1 MSSLHGHFVWYE
13 LLTTDPKA
21 AEAFYRGVLG
31 WRARDSGLP
40 DRSYTLLSV
49 GESDMG
55 GLMMLP
61 PDACAA
67 GAKPNW
73 SGYVAVDDAD
83 AYAARIKQ
91 AGGAIHHGPED
102 IPGVGR
108 FAVTTDL
115 HGAKF
120 NIIRG
125 FSDAPPQPPAPG
137 TPGHV
142 GWRELHAGNLDSAFA
157 FYAGLFG
164 WTKAE
169 AMDMG
174 PMGIYQ
180 LFAIDSV
187 PSGGM
192 MTRTKEMPAPTWLY
206 YFNVD
211 DIDAGAKRVTDGG
224 GRTLH
229 GPLEVPGERWIV
241 QCGDPQGAMFALLGP
256 RR

>member
-1 MSSLHGHFVWYE
+1 MEKKPMSSLHGSFVWYE

-91 AGGAIHHGPED
+91 AGGAIPPGPED
-102 IPGVGR
+102 IPGGGR
-108 FAVTTDL
+108 FAVTTDP
-115 HGAKF
+115 HRAKF

-125 FSDAPPQPPAPG
+125 FSHPPPPPPPPG
-137 TPGHV
+137 PPGPL
-142 GWRELHAGNLDSAFA
+142 GWR
-157 FYAGLFG
+157 
-164 WTKAE
+164 
-169 AMDMG
+169 
-174 PMGIYQ
+174 
-180 LFAIDSV
+180 
-187 PSGGM
+187 
-192 MTRTKEMPAPTWLY
+192 
-206 YFNVD
+206 
-211 DIDAGAKRVTDGG
+211 
-224 GRTLH
+224 
-229 GPLEVPGERWIV
+229 
-241 QCGDPQGAMFALLGP
+241 
-256 RR
+256 